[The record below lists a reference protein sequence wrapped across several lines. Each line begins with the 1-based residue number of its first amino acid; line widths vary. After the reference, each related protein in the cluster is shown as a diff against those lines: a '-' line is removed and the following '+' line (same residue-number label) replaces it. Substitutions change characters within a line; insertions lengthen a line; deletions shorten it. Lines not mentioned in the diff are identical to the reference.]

1 MIPRYSLPEMASIW
15 EPNNKFKIWLKVE
28 VLACEALAKRGEIP
42 KSALKDI
49 QEKSDFKVERID
61 EIEKEVTSLIDH
73 NFFEFFFMWN
83 N

>member
-1 MIPRYSLPEMASIW
+1 MASIW
-15 EPNNKFKIWLKVE
+15 EPENKFKIWLKVE

-61 EIEKEVTSLIDH
+61 EIER
-73 NFFEFFFMWN
+73 
-83 N
+83 

>member
-1 MIPRYSLPEMASIW
+1 MASIW
-15 EPNNKFKIWLKVE
+15 EPKNKFKIWLKIE

-61 EIEKEVTSLIDH
+61 EINSISYKNLLFVGDKKSLKIVKSSL
-73 NFFEFFFMWN
+73 FV
-83 N
+83 